1 MRMGD
6 RVDRQL
12 ETISPDVWDEQIENL
27 LQRLLNY
34 WYAVSND
41 KKEGVP
47 TTGHTHDFGV
57 YLDDV
62 LAILVGESVSGNSKE
77 DEEVFKT
84 IPGFVRALNFYTK
97 VCGVIVGVDTV
108 VLMFA
113 YFDRTDQTKINIDKH
128 EFTYVRGLKFAES
141 VMSILYRISHMLEE
155 VIQEAADTNAEVVF
169 TRALDVTFDRP
180 KTASKGLNR
189 NASVYAVYTGLA
201 KHQWIADSYPL
212 YFKAVHSALLGEEEF
227 DEMWRKRKGQ
237 KHTLV
242 ETDV

>member
-6 RVDRQL
+6 RKNRKL
-12 ETISPDVWDEQIENL
+12 ETICPDVWDEQIENL
-27 LQRLLNY
+27 LERILNY

-62 LAILVGESVSGNSKE
+62 LAILVGESVSGKSKAN
-77 DEEVFKT
+77 EEVFKT

-108 VLMFA
+108 ALMYA
-113 YFDRTDQTKINIDKH
+113 YFDRQDPTKINIEQH

-141 VMSILYRISHMLEE
+141 VMSILYRISRMLNE

-180 KTASKGLNR
+180 STASKGLNR
-189 NASVYAVYTGLA
+189 NASVYGIYTGLA
-201 KHQWIADSYPL
+201 KNQWIADSYPL
-212 YFKAVHSALLGEEEF
+212 YFKAVHSAMLGKEEF
-227 DEMWRKRKGQ
+227 EEMWRKRKGH
-237 KHTLV
+237 KRTII

>member
-6 RVDRQL
+6 RIEKKLD
-12 ETISPDVWDEQIENL
+12 IINPDVWDEQIENL
-27 LQRLLNY
+27 LQRLINY

-62 LAILVGESVSGNSKE
+62 LAILVGESVSGSSKE
-77 DEEVFKT
+77 NEEVFKT

-108 VLMFA
+108 ALMFA
-113 YFDRTDQTKINIDKH
+113 YFDRTDPTKIQIEQH
-128 EFTYVRGLKFAES
+128 QFTYVRGLTFADS
-141 VMSILYRISHMLEE
+141 VMSILYRISAMLYE
-155 VIQEAADTNAEVVF
+155 VIQEAEDTNAEVVF

-189 NASVYAVYTGLA
+189 NASVYAVYAGLA

-212 YFKAVHSALLGEEEF
+212 YFKSVHSALLGKEEF
-227 DEMWRKRKGQ
+227 EEMWRQRKGQ
-237 KHTLV
+237 KRTLV
-242 ETDV
+242 ETEV